1 MIPTS
6 PPVNKRHAAWLI
18 LMLALHILPFATR
31 PALIGGDEPHY
42 ALMAHSLGVERDA
55 HITNNYDEVEAGSN
69 AAGHKRAGTALVRHT
84 RTIGN
89 AEVFAH
95 PLGLP
100 LLAAPLVAI
109 QEAVLP
115 GSAPDILLG
124 LLTLGVT
131 FAALIVG
138 WRLLVR
144 LTADGRDA
152 ALLLFCVY
160 FGSPLWFY
168 SRTFFTEPYTWAFA
182 VFAIAC
188 IVRGRLVAAAGFLAL
203 TLAMK
208 ETSLLIVAPIL
219 LVSAQR
225 LGMRKAAVLA
235 AGPLVFAALF
245 ALKNYLLVGTPFS
258 TFHPYIVGNPITGAI
273 GLLLDSMHGLIWF
286 APLLFLGIF
295 GWLRR
300 GGIPTDLRAGAF
312 LAFVSYFALTAA
324 WADWRGG
331 SSYATRLLLPVLPA
345 LVIPLAGLVFD
356 TRFRRL
362 LFPLFLIGFVVN
374 WCAALDPFKAFWGVN
389 VFDLLSD
396 NPAVPASG
404 LIVGALFYYVVAE
417 HFPSTRIV
425 LPLSPRSRG
434 EGGARHTS

>member
-1 MIPTS
+1 MTS
-6 PPVNKRHAAWLI
+6 TSRPRYAPWLI
-18 LMLALHILPFATR
+18 LLLALHILPFATR

-42 ALMAHSLGVERDA
+42 ALMAYSLGVERDA
-55 HITNNYDEVEAGSN
+55 HIANNYGEVEGGSN
-69 AAGHKRAGTALVRHT
+69 AAGRKRAGTTLVRHT

-100 LLAAPLVAI
+100 LLAAPLVAM
-109 QEAVLP
+109 QSAMLP

-124 LLTLGVT
+124 LLTLGTT
-131 FAALIVG
+131 FVALIIS
-138 WRLLVR
+138 WQLLSQVMESPK
-144 LTADGRDA
+144 DA
-152 ALLLFCVY
+152 ALLLFCTY

-225 LGMRKAAVLA
+225 LGMRNAAVLA
-235 AGPLVFAALF
+235 TGPLVFAALF

-273 GLLLDSMHGLIWF
+273 GLLLDSMHGLILF

-300 GGIPTDLRAGAF
+300 GGI
-312 LAFVSYFALTAA
+312 AA
-324 WADWRGG
+324 DHRHC
-331 SSYATRLLLPVLPA
+331 
-345 LVIPLAGLVFD
+345 
-356 TRFRRL
+356 
-362 LFPLFLIGFVVN
+362 
-374 WCAALDPFKAFWGVN
+374 CAQ
-389 VFDLLSD
+389 S
-396 NPAVPASG
+396 
-404 LIVGALFYYVVAE
+404 
-417 HFPSTRIV
+417 
-425 LPLSPRSRG
+425 
-434 EGGARHTS
+434 